1 MISADI
7 IEAEETAH
15 GLAVHNGPCVALSP
29 GFIKIPQPWDCLRDA
44 AGPTALCL
52 SAKRENG
59 QRVPFSCLLCQY
71 NDSSSSSTTSWW
83 PGRSAHLIVSS
94 LDLLDLCMH
103 TVISVTKIPVCLQIT
118 EFSFA
123 TLVGLWDCGWAI
135 LVCNTCWGP
144 KHSSVR
150 VIPRCARV

>member
-15 GLAVHNGPCVALSP
+15 GLAVHNGPCVALGP

-59 QRVPFSCLLCQY
+59 QQVPFSC
-71 NDSSSSSTTSWW
+71 
-83 PGRSAHLIVSS
+83 HLRIATVHVSKCS
-94 LDLLDLCMH
+94 R
-103 TVISVTKIPVCLQIT
+103 VT
-118 EFSFA
+118 
-123 TLVGLWDCGWAI
+123 
-135 LVCNTCWGP
+135 WGA
-144 KHSSVR
+144 
-150 VIPRCARV
+150 C

>member
-15 GLAVHNGPCVALSP
+15 GLAVHNGPCVALGP

-59 QRVPFSCLLCQY
+59 QRVSITTRPRLLLPP
-71 NDSSSSSTTSWW
+71 DD
-83 PGRSAHLIVSS
+83 PDGLHIS
-94 LDLLDLCMH
+94 L
-103 TVISVTKIPVCLQIT
+103 S
-118 EFSFA
+118 
-123 TLVGLWDCGWAI
+123 
-135 LVCNTCWGP
+135 
-144 KHSSVR
+144 
-150 VIPRCARV
+150 PRWIC